1 MPLEDYGSDGFF
13 FRNKNNDT
21 VRGGGGMNY
30 CHGTK
35 TNENVKKPRN
45 NLRREHVCEYCT

>member
-1 MPLEDYGSDGFF
+1 MGLMDFSSGTKTMTRYA
-13 FRNKNNDT
+13 
-21 VRGGGGMNY
+21 VWGGRGMNY

-45 NLRREHVCEYCT
+45 NLRREHVCE